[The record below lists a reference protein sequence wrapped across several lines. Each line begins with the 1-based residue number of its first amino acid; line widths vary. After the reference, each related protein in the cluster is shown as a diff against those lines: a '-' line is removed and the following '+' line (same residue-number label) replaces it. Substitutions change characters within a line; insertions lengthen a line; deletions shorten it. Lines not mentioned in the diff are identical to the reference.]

1 MGYTTKSAFCR
12 SLAFR
17 WVVSWTK
24 PRLNAC
30 KNVDVT
36 EYLNP
41 HVYLQEREVNCVAAA
56 ALNVAVGRAVCG
68 AAVEVDP
75 EPRRTRQVMN

>member
-1 MGYTTKSAFCR
+1 MHPRTSTSKSINGCNYI
-12 SLAFR
+12 S
-17 WVVSWTK
+17 
-24 PRLNAC
+24 AC

-41 HVYLQEREVNCVAAA
+41 HVYLQEHEVNCVAAA